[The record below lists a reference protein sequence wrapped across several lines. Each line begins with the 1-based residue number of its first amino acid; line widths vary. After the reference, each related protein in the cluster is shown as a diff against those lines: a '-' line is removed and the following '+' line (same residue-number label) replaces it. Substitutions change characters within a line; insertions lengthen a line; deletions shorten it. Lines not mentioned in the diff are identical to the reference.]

1 MLFMNLKFRMTY
13 PIIGINSLFIYLILF
28 KKYAF
33 YTPENKS
40 GVISL
45 EYLIIREQAGS
56 ESNIYLIT
64 MNHETSDMYELKV
77 QQPNSRADWILSI
90 R

>member
-1 MLFMNLKFRMTY
+1 MFALQ
-13 PIIGINSLFIYLILF
+13 
-28 KKYAF
+28 KYAF
-33 YTPENKS
+33 YTPENKA

-45 EYLIIREQAGS
+45 EHLIIREQAGS